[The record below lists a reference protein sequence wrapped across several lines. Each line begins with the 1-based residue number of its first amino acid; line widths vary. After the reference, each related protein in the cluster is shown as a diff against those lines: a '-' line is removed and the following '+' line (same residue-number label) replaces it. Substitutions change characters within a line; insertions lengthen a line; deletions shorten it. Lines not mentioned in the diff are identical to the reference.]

1 MSAQG
6 LLRGLGSV
14 VRKAGQALDSLGT
27 AVQGKYGYKEGGAPL
42 AECSQQ
48 QDCPCNP
55 TSQSR
60 CHDSQLSLNT
70 MSLSIAF
77 GTVGL
82 ELQLTTHSV

>member
-48 QDCPCNP
+48 Q
-55 TSQSR
+55 SV
-60 CHDSQLSLNT
+60 HA
-70 MSLSIAF
+70 I
-77 GTVGL
+77 
-82 ELQLTTHSV
+82 LQARAAAMIHNFL